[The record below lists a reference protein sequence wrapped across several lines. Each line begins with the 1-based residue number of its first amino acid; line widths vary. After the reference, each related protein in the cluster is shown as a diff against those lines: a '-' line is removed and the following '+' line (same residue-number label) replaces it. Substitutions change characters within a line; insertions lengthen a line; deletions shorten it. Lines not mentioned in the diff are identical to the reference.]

1 MPAWMFD
8 WIFTLALYLKL
19 FSCDNH
25 IIIIIIGLFPAF
37 ILFHCMCRSLYS
49 QLPHGD
55 IQLSESEAK
64 AINLV
69 NV

>member
-19 FSCDNH
+19 FLCDNH
-25 IIIIIIGLFPAF
+25 IIIIIIVLFPAF

-55 IQLSESEAK
+55 K
-64 AINLV
+64 
-69 NV
+69 